1 MKAVVIEIHKDYCIA
16 MTPDGMFVRQ
26 AVPAGELEI
35 GDEIII
41 EEETFTAPGRD
52 WIRTFA
58 IAAAAIL
65 VIGFGSYGIFRVFS
79 GFTRG
84 GGEVAMVADAE
95 MLTEEKADDETFAS
109 ATEEE
114 VAEEP
119 AVEEAEMAAV
129 EESEDFAAPMD
140 QVEGVPVG
148 PGEVDVEFDLHISS
162 IGEPIEII
170 AGNLLFLYWAAEGDE
185 DMELLVIM
193 EMLDPDL
200 KFTGKIE
207 ASVLFDD
214 GETAGRAVFDFIN
227 FSRGQKSQNFIGF
240 LPDAYILQI
249 KIAGVFE

>member
-1 MKAVVIEIHKDYCIA
+1 MKAVVIEIHNDYCIA
-16 MTPDGMFVRQ
+16 MTPGGMFVRQ

-84 GGEVAMVADAE
+84 GGETAMVADAE
-95 MLTEEKADDETFAS
+95 MLTEEKADDETL
-109 ATEEE
+109 E
-114 VAEEP
+114 VAEE
-119 AVEEAEMAAV
+119 AVGEAPVEDAEVAAV
-129 EESEDFAAPMD
+129 EESEDFAAPVD
-140 QVEGVPVG
+140 QVDGIPVG

-170 AGNLLFLYWAAEGDE
+170 AGNLLFLFFAAEGDE
-185 DMELLVIM
+185 DMELLVIL

-227 FSRGQKSQNFIGF
+227 FSRGQKSQNIFGF

-249 KIAGVFE
+249 KITGVFE

>member
-41 EEETFTAPGRD
+41 EEETFKAPGRD
-52 WIRTFA
+52 WIKTFA

-84 GGEVAMVADAE
+84 GGETAMVADAE
-95 MLTEEKADDETFAS
+95 MLTEEKADDEALEV
-109 ATEEE
+109 AEE

-119 AVEEAEMAAV
+119 ALEEAEMAAV
-129 EESEDFAAPMD
+129 EESEDFAVEMD
-140 QVEGVPVG
+140 QVEGIPVG

-170 AGNLLFLYWAAEGDE
+170 AGNLLILYWAAEGDE

-193 EMLDPDL
+193 EMLAPDL

-214 GETAGRAVFDFIN
+214 GETAGRGVFDVIN
-227 FSRGQKSQNFIGF
+227 FSRGQKLQNFIGF
-240 LPDAYILQI
+240 LPGAYTLRI
-249 KIAGVFE
+249 KITGVFE